1 MQCRS
6 SQSHLVEC
14 HKNRMLRELPLS
26 TRTQLSMSSLTM
38 GLTIRGYRPDFGI
51 KYEWSLRSKVMETSD
66 HFRYSRV
73 AGETDMTY

>member
-1 MQCRS
+1 
-6 SQSHLVEC
+6 
-14 HKNRMLRELPLS
+14 
-26 TRTQLSMSSLTM
+26 MSSLTM

-73 AGETDMTY
+73 AGETDMTYQVVSFGFLLDSEESSPP